1 MVYSDFTLEMLIEQ
15 FDLEVQEQS
24 DLFAR
29 LPPVPISD
37 LLRQSLQEYAPF
49 ALEIGTEKARSEFII
64 APVLAEVRR
73 QLRPGISLF
82 SGVEFSV
89 DASRGLR
96 GVCDFLFSLSPLQL
110 TIQAPVVSVV
120 EAKNDNIKAGI
131 SQCLAEMVAAQLFNK
146 TRGNPIKTVYG
157 AVTTGTNW
165 KFMSLTEAVVMV
177 DTSEYYLKE
186 IEHVVGILVALAREA
201 REQAL
206 GTDGKRRTPDR
217 ATDFEKER

>member
-1 MVYSDFTLEMLIEQ
+1 MAYNDFTLEMLIEQ
-15 FDLEVQEQS
+15 FDLQVQEQS
-24 DLFAR
+24 DLFAH
-29 LPPVPISD
+29 LPQVPISD

-73 QLRPGISLF
+73 QLQPGISLF
-82 SGVEFSV
+82 SGVEFNV

-131 SQCLAEMVAAQLFNK
+131 SQCLAEMVAAQIFNK
-146 TRGNPIKTVYG
+146 TRGNTVASVYG

-165 KFMSLTEAVVMV
+165 KFMRLTEAVVSV
-177 DTSEYYLKE
+177 DTSEYYLKG
-186 IEHVVGILVALAREA
+186 IEQVVGIFVAVAREA
-201 REQAL
+201 REHAVSSN
-206 GTDGKRRTPDR
+206 GK
-217 ATDFEKER
+217 

>member
-1 MVYSDFTLEMLIEQ
+1 MAYNDFTLEMLIEQ
-15 FDLEVQEQS
+15 FDLEVKEHS
-24 DLFAR
+24 DLFAH
-29 LPPVPISD
+29 LPAVPISD
-37 LLRQSLQEYAPF
+37 LLRQSLQEYVPF

-73 QLRPGISLF
+73 QLQPGISLF
-82 SGVEFSV
+82 SGVEFNV

-131 SQCLAEMVAAQLFNK
+131 SQCLAEMVAAQIFNK
-146 TRGNPIKTVYG
+146 TRGNAVRAVYG

-165 KFMSLTEAVVMV
+165 KFMRLTEAVVTV

-186 IEHVVGILVALAREA
+186 IERVVGILVAVVREA
-201 REQAL
+201 
-206 GTDGKRRTPDR
+206 G
-217 ATDFEKER
+217 EKEKST